1 MKKLQFV
8 KIKCQ
13 CGHVN
18 LIPVTEVFHVYENIK
33 CEKCGKVIAEPN
45 ELIRMVRLKSLEKNK
60 WEYDHEVITK
70 IGSISEILNERQRRM
85 GSFHYYII

>member
-8 KIKCQ
+8 KIKGQ

-18 LIPVTEVFHVYENIK
+18 LIPVTEVFHVPENIK

-45 ELIRMVRLKSLEKNK
+45 ARAFACGFYEFGCCFEC
-60 WEYDHEVITK
+60 EVVHF
-70 IGSISEILNERQRRM
+70 LVQP
-85 GSFHYYII
+85 